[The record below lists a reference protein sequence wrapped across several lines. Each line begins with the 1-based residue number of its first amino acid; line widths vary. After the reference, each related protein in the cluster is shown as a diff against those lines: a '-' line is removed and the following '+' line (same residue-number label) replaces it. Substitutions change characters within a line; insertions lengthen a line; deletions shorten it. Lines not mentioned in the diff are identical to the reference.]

1 MGCGKALQV
10 QDHQAHPQGPHSS
23 SRTAGA
29 EDAQDEEVLQV
40 LREAEVLQILPGTKG
55 DEVLQVQTVQQ
66 LG

>member
-1 MGCGKALQV
+1 MDSGKALQV

-29 EDAQDEEVLQV
+29 KDVEEVLQV
-40 LREAEVLQILPGTKG
+40 LREAEVLQVLPGTKG
-55 DEVLQVQTVQQ
+55 DEVLQDQTAQQ